1 MYPFGVCLGAED
13 LEEVG
18 TFCSAACVAA
28 KKGQWPLS
36 SEAIGAE
43 LQT

>member
-1 MYPFGVCLGAED
+1 MYPFNVCLGAEG
-13 LEEVG
+13 LQEVG
-18 TFCSAACVAA
+18 TICVCVAVEQ
-28 KKGQWPLS
+28 GQCPLS